1 METRDVIDYHGR
13 FVWYEL
19 MTTDMAASKV
29 FYASVVGWGAQDA
42 STPRIAYTLFTAGK
56 AFVSGLLGLSE
67 DARKM
72 GAMPRWV
79 GYVGVDDVDAAVDQ
93 VKRRGGAVHLPP
105 TDFADLSRF
114 SIVADPQM
122 ASLALIKWLRPNPQQ
137 AASLGKPGRVGWH
150 ELHSTDSEKA
160 FAFYGELFDW
170 QKADADAGP
179 LGTYQ
184 LFSAGGQT
192 IGGMFTKPATVPIPF
207 WLYYFNVGDI
217 DVAAERVRAGGGH
230 VIEGP
235 LELPGGSWIA
245 RCMDPQGAM
254 FALEGKRNP
263 NAVGYFARVASRGRP
278 AA

>member
-1 METRDVIDYHGR
+1 VIDYYGR

-19 MTTDMAASKV
+19 MTTDMTAAKV

-42 STPRIAYTLFTAGK
+42 STPRMAYALFTVSK
-56 AFVSGLLGLSE
+56 AFVSGLVGLSE
-67 DARKM
+67 DARKL
-72 GAMPRWV
+72 GATPRWV
-79 GYVGVDDVDAAVDQ
+79 GYVGVDDVDAAVDR
-93 VKRRGGAVHLPP
+93 VKRRGGAVHVPP
-105 TDFADLSRF
+105 TDVSDLSRF

-122 ASLALIKWLRPNPQQ
+122 ASLALIKWLRPNQQ
-137 AASLGKPGRVGWH
+137 QTAELGKPGRVGWH
-150 ELHSTDSEKA
+150 ELHSTDVEKA

-170 QKADADAGP
+170 QKADADTGP

-184 LFSAGGQT
+184 LFSAAGQT
-192 IGGMFTKPATVPIPF
+192 IGGMFTMPPTGSIPF

-217 DVAAERVRAGGGH
+217 DVASERVRAGGGQ

-263 NAVGYFARVASRGRP
+263 NAVGYFARVASRGFARRTSS
-278 AA
+278 